1 MELKKINEND
11 LIFSLDIGTR
21 SIKATVGIVRD
32 KKFAVIAEK
41 FIEHKERAMVDGQIH
56 DINLVSSTV
65 RQIKKELE
73 DEIGCTLKDVAI
85 AAAGRFLKTV
95 EAEYETEIDEEA
107 EIDSTLVRSLEM
119 SAVKNAETEIN
130 KTTEGKLYCVGYS
143 VKNYYLN
150 SYIISNLIGHK
161 GATVKTEI
169 IATFLPRSVVD
180 SLYSVMNKVNLKVV
194 NLTLEPIAAMEA
206 VIPNKL
212 RLLNLALIDIGAGTS
227 DIAICSDDSVSAYG
241 MVPLAGDEITE
252 AIAQNCL
259 VDFNTAES
267 IKKQCTE
274 NEEVTYTDVLGL
286 ENTMKSSDILKVIDP
301 LITKMAEEVGT
312 KIVELNGGKSPS
324 AVFLVGGG
332 SHTPFIRERL
342 AEKLN
347 IQPQRIA
354 IKGRDAVTDCV
365 CENLDIGSTGVT
377 VLGIALIA
385 IKNMGKDFIDVTL
398 NDNIISLF
406 NSHKHTIMD
415 VLIHAEINPK
425 ILMARNGKTVRF
437 TVNGSKRL
445 AFGEL
450 GRNSVITLNDKE
462 ATLETEVTN
471 GDEIKIQY
479 AVNGKDAAP
488 KVLEFM
494 GIVDEKFIYY
504 NDKIINLEPLIKIN
518 GEECDAEAVI
528 KNGDDVEIIVP
539 KTISDIKKYVLKDE
553 SVKIIIDE
561 CEIPDDYEVTDGERL
576 NSLKAEEKIDET
588 VSAESKDEKSE
599 SVKSYNDENIEL
611 EVKVNGEKCIL
622 KNKKQYIFVD
632 IFNFIDFDTT
642 LIKGSIKLLLNGK
655 EAAYTDVL
663 KKDDEIRIFWE

>member
-21 SIKATVGIVRD
+21 SINATVGIVRD

-377 VLGIALIA
+377 VLGIALVA

>member
-377 VLGIALIA
+377 VLGIALVA

>member
-56 DINLVSSTV
+56 DINLVASTV

-95 EAEYETEIDEEA
+95 EAEYETEIDEET

-377 VLGIALIA
+377 VLGIALVA

-528 KNGDDVEIIVP
+528 KNGDDVEVIVP

>member
-1 MELKKINEND
+1 M
-11 LIFSLDIGTR
+11 
-21 SIKATVGIVRD
+21 
-32 KKFAVIAEK
+32 
-41 FIEHKERAMVDGQIH
+41 Q
-56 DINLVSSTV
+56 
-65 RQIKKELE
+65 
-73 DEIGCTLKDVAI
+73 
-85 AAAGRFLKTV
+85 
-95 EAEYETEIDEEA
+95 
-107 EIDSTLVRSLEM
+107 
-119 SAVKNAETEIN
+119 NAETEIN

-377 VLGIALIA
+377 VLGIALVA

>member
-56 DINLVSSTV
+56 DINLVASTV

-377 VLGIALIA
+377 VLGIALVA

-576 NSLKAEEKIDET
+576 HSQKAEEKIDET

-632 IFNFIDFDTT
+632 VFNFIDFDTT

>member
-56 DINLVSSTV
+56 DINLVASTV
-65 RQIKKELE
+65 RQITKELE

-377 VLGIALIA
+377 VLGIALVA

>member
-1 MELKKINEND
+1 MELKKVNEND

-56 DINLVSSTV
+56 DINLVASTV

-130 KTTEGKLYCVGYS
+130 KTTEGNLYCVGYS

-206 VIPNKL
+206 VIPKKL

-274 NEEVTYTDVLGL
+274 KEEVTYTDVLGL

-377 VLGIALIA
+377 VLGIALVA

-599 SVKSYNDENIEL
+599 SVKSYNDENFEL

-632 IFNFIDFDTT
+632 VFNFIDFDTT

-655 EAAYTDVL
+655 EAAYTDIL
-663 KKDDEIRIFWE
+663 EKDDEIRIFWE

>member
-1 MELKKINEND
+1 MELKKVNEND

-56 DINLVSSTV
+56 DINLVASTV

-206 VIPNKL
+206 VIPKKL

-324 AVFLVGGG
+324 AAFLVGGG

-377 VLGIALIA
+377 VLGIALVA

-528 KNGDDVEIIVP
+528 KNGDDVEVIVP

-576 NSLKAEEKIDET
+576 HSQKAEEKIDET

-632 IFNFIDFDTT
+632 VFNFIDFDTT

-655 EAAYTDVL
+655 EAAYTDIL
-663 KKDDEIRIFWE
+663 EKDDEIRIFWE

>member
-56 DINLVSSTV
+56 DINLVASTV

-377 VLGIALIA
+377 VLGIALVA